1 MLLLTGLAAYRSD
14 QLRAALDYG
23 KQSLDLA
30 PNDTLARVYERVR
43 READADHS
51 AEKLLGMHIALR
63 YEGEALP
70 SDTARA
76 ILSALDED
84 YSRIAGQLGCSSDE
98 RIVAIVQSRD
108 AYLRGTGAAEWSG
121 GEYDGRIH
129 IAWTEGKQSGPQM
142 RRPSAPSWSMRA
154 SPTHPAGHL
163 RRLVAGLAQK
173 LSGDQLSPASRDQLR
188 QLAAARQ
195 MPRLEDLHQDWSHLS
210 IENARLA
217 YNLALAAADAVGV
230 LGASVTSLDIS
241 PNGQMLALDFWG
253 PAGRAPNRKQ
263 HDIAIVNISDR
274 VELRRW
280 SLPEAVSYGG
290 VFAGSGL
297 AFCTEPR
304 LESVR
309 SKHEWVCREIATG
322 SETLRR
328 DLPLGVG
335 GVRAVANRLIV
346 GHSRITLLPFPL
358 FGTDHIVT
366 RTDQEMWDF
375 QSGREIASWRIDRQ
389 KVLPKADAA
398 SESAVSADGN
408 LVAVGGSGI
417 LRVYR
422 ISP

>member
-1 MLLLTGLAAYRSD
+1 MVVPVLFFFAALSAKLDQTALRSGCDATAQVIASLPGGTPVEIRFRLSDGSDCFKVAALLDGKLVMGYVPASGLAGLDQFEKGRTSAASADTIRELRPMEAASQKLIVHSGDLSLERASQLLAANQPAQALELLEPAVRRHHNDPNVLLLTGLAAYRSD
-14 QLRAALDYG
+14 QLRTALDYW

-129 IAWTEGKQSGPQM
+129 IAWTEGKQVGPQM
-142 RRPSAPSWSMRA
+142 RRALAHELVHACLTSIPSGGTPW
-154 SPTHPAGHL
+154 PAWL
-163 RRLVAGLAQK
+163 QEGLAQK

-217 YNLALAAADAVGV
+217 YNLALAAADA
-230 LGASVTSLDIS
+230 
-241 PNGQMLALDFWG
+241 
-253 PAGRAPNRKQ
+253 
-263 HDIAIVNISDR
+263 
-274 VELRRW
+274 
-280 SLPEAVSYGG
+280 
-290 VFAGSGL
+290 
-297 AFCTEPR
+297 
-304 LESVR
+304 
-309 SKHEWVCREIATG
+309 
-322 SETLRR
+322 
-328 DLPLGVG
+328 
-335 GVRAVANRLIV
+335 
-346 GHSRITLLPFPL
+346 L
-358 FGTDHIVT
+358 FENT
-366 RTDQEMWDF
+366 
-375 QSGREIASWRIDRQ
+375 
-389 KVLPKADAA
+389 
-398 SESAVSADGN
+398 
-408 LVAVGGSGI
+408 SGI
-417 LRVYR
+417 RNVVNNPQGLPQITAELDRKLGL
-422 ISP
+422 